1 MHYTFNLIFIY
12 MYVFCR
18 KCLDRYDT
26 ALTVLDTDEMWD
38 KYLTTILKVTSDTQK
53 TEVYKRNLLRQ
64 SMFNAHKKNK
74 LKPKHYIQWVRNLNY
89 FFKRNLI
96 FHIIL
101 HTFIV

>member
-1 MHYTFNLIFIY
+1 
-12 MYVFCR
+12 
-18 KCLDRYDT
+18 
-26 ALTVLDTDEMWD
+26 MWD

-89 FFKRNLI
+89 FFLKKLNFSYYS
-96 FHIIL
+96 FHFYCL
-101 HTFIV
+101 DK